1 MGLRINDEVP
11 NFTAQTDQGEI
22 QFHDWIG
29 DSWAILFS
37 HPKDFTPVCT
47 TEFGAVAQLADE
59 WEKRADEAAQAAK
72 GAASNGFGGTATA

>member
-1 MGLRINDEVP
+1 MALRINDTVP
-11 NFTAQTDQGEI
+11 DFTAETDLGTI

-59 WEKRADEAAQAAK
+59 WEKR
-72 GAASNGFGGTATA
+72 GTIDHPVPRNC